1 MSFKFLFL
9 LAILAFSNVFAQK
22 KELEDARNY
31 VESSLNDSTLH
42 NVVKKKS
49 STSLIDKKSAV
60 SIAEIVL
67 FQVYGK
73 EKIINQRPYKT
84 YQINN
89 FWLIEGTLSKGKIGG
104 VFQIIIDDRTAE
116 IKRLT
121 HGK

>member
-1 MSFKFLFL
+1 MSFKFLLFATLFL
-9 LAILAFSNVFAQK
+9 SSITFAQN
-22 KELEDARNY
+22 KELEDAKNY
-31 VESSLNDSTLH
+31 VKLSLKDPTLP

-49 STSLIDKKSAV
+49 LTSLIDKKAAI
-60 SIAEIVL
+60 SIAEIIL

-73 EKIINQRPYKT
+73 EKIIDQRPYKT

-89 FWLIEGTLSKGKIGG
+89 FWLIEGTLSKGKKGG